1 MKVLVTGA
9 TGFIGRHLVK
19 KLAKDKRYE
28 IFCLLRNLKKAKL
41 LESLD
46 IEIISGDITDKQF
59 LEKLNGYSFDL
70 IFHCAACVEN
80 SNPEKLKTVNVEG
93 TRNICELALNQGVSR
108 LIYLSSVAVVSG
120 NKEVPLIEDLPL
132 AATNPYGESKLEAEK
147 VVWEYRDKGLPVV
160 ILRPPMVYGEDEP
173 HMLTILLKLLKW
185 RILPLVNQG
194 MSKLHLV
201 YIENVVSGMIFCL
214 DKPECLKGSFF
225 IADKEVLTTGEIFD
239 IFARAVKAKPPFR
252 LPKSIETMLLSLP
265 WAGKKFKFFLKNRV
279 YSTDK
284 IESLGF
290 KIPYP
295 ARVNLLTSA
304 EKLYHAE

>member
-201 YIENVVSGMIFCL
+201 YIENVVSGI
-214 DKPECLKGSFF
+214 D
-225 IADKEVLTTGEIFD
+225 
-239 IFARAVKAKPPFR
+239 R
-252 LPKSIETMLLSLP
+252 KS
-265 WAGKKFKFFLKNRV
+265 V
-279 YSTDK
+279 
-284 IESLGF
+284 
-290 KIPYP
+290 
-295 ARVNLLTSA
+295 V
-304 EKLYHAE
+304 